1 MGSKILINV
10 DLKETR
16 VAITE
21 EYGLAEIYIER
32 KSEKTIAGN
41 IYKGR
46 VVKILPGM
54 DAAFVDIGIGRAGF
68 LYVSE
73 VSPAE
78 MLEEFSELVDNDN
91 LPKKVPKGVPIED
104 ILQEGQEV
112 IVQVAK
118 EPLGTKG
125 PRLTSHITLPGRYL
139 ILMPTMTHI
148 GVSHRITD
156 QEERKRLKETVD
168 RIRPVP
174 FGFIVRTVSEGK
186 SEEDLRADMEYL
198 LNLWES
204 IKRKAE
210 KVSAPK
216 LLYADLD
223 LPTRALRDFFTADTE
238 EVIVDDKE
246 AYRRCVEFAKDY
258 VPRAV
263 NKIKLYSD
271 PIPIF
276 SRFNIEED
284 IKKALDKKVWLKS
297 GGYIV
302 IEETEA
308 LTAIDVNTGK
318 FVGKTNLE
326 DTIFQTNLEA
336 AREIANQIRLRNI
349 GGIIIIDFI
358 DMENKEHQQE
368 VLRVLET
375 SLKKDRY
382 PSNIQ
387 GFTELGLVI
396 MTRKRVKES
405 LLKTISGTCP
415 YCHGRGFVNPPTTV
429 CYEIFREIR
438 RIKALNPSKNL
449 IMVEA
454 NPEVAQHMIE
464 EEHDCLETLEKRLRV
479 KIRVQE
485 NPSYHQEQY
494 KVRALLC

>member
-16 VAITE
+16 VAIIE
-21 EYGLAEIYIER
+21 DYGLAEIYVER

-46 VVKILPGM
+46 VVKVLPGM

-73 VSPAE
+73 VSPVDLA
-78 MLEEFSELVDNDN
+78 EEFSELVEDGQ

-118 EPLGTKG
+118 EPLGSKG

-148 GVSHRITD
+148 GVSHRITN

-168 RIRPVP
+168 SIRDQSH
-174 FGFIVRTVSEGK
+174 GFIVRTVSEGK
-186 SEEDLRADMEYL
+186 TEEELKSDMEYL
-198 LNLWES
+198 LSLWES
-204 IKRKAE
+204 IKKKAE
-210 KVSAPK
+210 KTSAPH
-216 LLYADLD
+216 LLYTDLS
-223 LPTRALRDFFTADTE
+223 LPARALRDFFTADTE
-238 EVIVDDKE
+238 EVLIDDE
-246 AYRRCVEFAKDY
+246 ATYEACLEFAKSF
-258 VPRAV
+258 VPKATG
-263 NKIKLYSD
+263 KLKLYRD
-271 PIPIF
+271 PMPIF
-276 SRFNIEED
+276 HRFGVEEE
-284 IKKALDKKVWLKS
+284 INKALGKKVWLKS

-318 FVGKTNLE
+318 FVGKSNLE
-326 DTIFQTNLEA
+326 ETIFQTNLEA
-336 AREIANQIRLRNI
+336 AKEIAHQIRLRNI

-358 DMENKEHQQE
+358 DMSSEEHKEE
-368 VLRVLET
+368 VLRT
-375 SLKKDRY
+375 LKEALQKDRY
-382 PSNIQ
+382 PSSIQ

-405 LLKTISGTCP
+405 LLKTLCGTCS
-415 YCHGRGFVNPPTTV
+415 YCSGRGYVKPPVTV

-438 RIKALNPSKNL
+438 KVKALNPNKNL
-449 IMVEA
+449 MFVEA
-454 NPEVAQHMIE
+454 HPSVAKFMIE
-464 EEHDCLETLEKRLRV
+464 EEHDSLETLEKQLKV

-485 NPSYHQEQY
+485 APHYHQEQY